1 MGVAGPNV
9 EPGNPCVWGGE
20 EGKEKEGREEEELE
34 EGVATFTTLNFRLLY
49 KSSYSHLQYWCTH
62 VSLKDQVIWIIHLG
76 AWQVDPHQAL
86 EAAHNNFVCRANI
99 T

>member
-1 MGVAGPNV
+1 M
-9 EPGNPCVWGGE
+9 WGGE

-34 EGVATFTTLNFRLLY
+34 EGVATFTTKISTLNFRLLY

-62 VSLKDQVIWIIHLG
+62 VSLKDQVIWIILLG

-86 EAAHNNFVCRANI
+86 EAAHNNLVCRANI